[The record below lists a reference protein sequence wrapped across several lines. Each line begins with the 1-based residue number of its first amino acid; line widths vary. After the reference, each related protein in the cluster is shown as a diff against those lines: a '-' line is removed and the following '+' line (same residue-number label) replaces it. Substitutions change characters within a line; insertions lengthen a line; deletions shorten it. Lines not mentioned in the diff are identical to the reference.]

1 MVRDHYRPD
10 SSRLLSARLSGIALR
25 HARFGG
31 LTAAEQASGTAEC
44 KEVAGDRGDLLAE
57 VAGLMLGTAQS
68 KGPEY
73 EARSQT
79 VAELC
84 RMAGADEAAIPQ
96 WIHEGRRRAEPLSC
110 RYPAGPVVLPPRP

>member
-1 MVRDHYRPD
+1 MVQDHYRTG
-10 SSRLLSARLSGIALR
+10 SSRRLSARLSGIALR

-31 LTAAEQASGTAEC
+31 LTAAEKASGAAEL

-57 VAGLMLGTAQS
+57 VAGLMLGTTES

-73 EARSQT
+73 EARSQA

-84 RMAGADEAAIPQ
+84 RMGWCRRGCDPAVDP
-96 WIHEGRRRAEPLSC
+96 GRP
-110 RYPAGPVVLPPRP
+110 PPRRGR

>member
-1 MVRDHYRPD
+1 MVQDHYRTD

-31 LTAAEQASGTAEC
+31 LTAAEKASGAAEL

-57 VAGLMLGTAQS
+57 VAGLMLGTAES

-73 EARSQT
+73 EARSQA

-84 RMAGADEAAIPQ
+84 RMAGADEAVIPQ
-96 WIHEGRRRAEPLSC
+96 WIQEGRRRAEAAKLPLFS
-110 RYPAGPVVLPPRP
+110 RPGSSPRRP